1 MFITRDITSIY
12 KIINVLG
19 IGSYGEVF
27 NVIDKHDKAHALKI
41 SYFTDNILINP
52 MILREISN
60 LIKLKHDNI
69 IKLKKVFISFYKDK
83 KCICIL
89 LELCK
94 GTLLELNNDI
104 DINLFYQLLDTLI
117 YINQM
122 GFYHGDLSA
131 SNILLGNEN
140 DIILADFGFAR
151 KYYRKFDIELKPS
164 LQVRPIELLNN
175 DKEEIKI
182 NIKKFDLWGLGCI
195 LYLIFEKEQI
205 IDNFIDKNINNNNIK
220 EKYIRAIKKI
230 NDDDNISDNFKEIL
244 KMLLNFNPSERICFE
259 KIKRINFNEKNK
271 YNEFNMIN
279 LEKFNT
285 KQVKN
290 NLYNS
295 IFPQGKK
302 TFRLKL
308 LIIQENQQR

>member
-1 MFITRDITSIY
+1 
-12 KIINVLG
+12 
-19 IGSYGEVF
+19 
-27 NVIDKHDKAHALKI
+27 
-41 SYFTDNILINP
+41 
-52 MILREISN
+52 
-60 LIKLKHDNI
+60 
-69 IKLKKVFISFYKDK
+69 
-83 KCICIL
+83 
-89 LELCK
+89 
-94 GTLLELNNDI
+94 
-104 DINLFYQLLDTLI
+104 
-117 YINQM
+117 
-122 GFYHGDLSA
+122 
-131 SNILLGNEN
+131 
-140 DIILADFGFAR
+140 
-151 KYYRKFDIELKPS
+151 IELKPS

-230 NDDDNISDNFKEIL
+230 NDDDNISDNL
-244 KMLLNFNPSERICFE
+244 KMILNFNTSERICFE

-295 IFPQGKK
+295 IISPDILEILNFINE
-302 TFRLKL
+302 FIINNNMEDEL
-308 LIIQENQQR
+308 LFL